1 MADLKMA
8 IFLSPVFFQLFFF
21 FPSCTKPSHPL
32 CLNEHLDL
40 SAVLRGGHN
49 WKVLYRAGGS

>member
-21 FPSCTKPSHPL
+21 FFL
-32 CLNEHLDL
+32 LALNPPTL
-40 SAVLRGGHN
+40 SVSIN
-49 WKVLYRAGGS
+49 TWTSQQY

>member
-21 FPSCTKPSHPL
+21 FLLALNPL
-32 CLNEHLDL
+32 TL
-40 SAVLRGGHN
+40 SVSMN
-49 WKVLYRAGGS
+49 TWTSQQY